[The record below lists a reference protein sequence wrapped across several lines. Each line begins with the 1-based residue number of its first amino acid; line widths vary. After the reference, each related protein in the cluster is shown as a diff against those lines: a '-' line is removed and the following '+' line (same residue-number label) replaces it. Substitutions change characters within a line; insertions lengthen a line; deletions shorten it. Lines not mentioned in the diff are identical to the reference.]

1 MCLVSV
7 DLPVLR
13 LAKHHALCDD
23 GLRCWI
29 FRLSIR
35 FLRFTYCCT
44 RPGIYSRGPCLV
56 KCTVPRLVIQGG
68 DIDFK
73 RVGSGAG
80 LWSRGM
86 PWRKQR
92 APVSSYSFHS
102 ASSTQE
108 NGLSTPWASAV
119 MPPCIGWNLQ
129 SLFQCWW
136 LGICCVGWVTFLIWA
151 SECVQPRGHSHTCA
165 RLSLWL
171 PFCTFRSEP
180 LGHVMPS
187 CLNVYA
193 SVELTMPPPPL
204 RKCLDCKCAQ
214 HAV

>member
-1 MCLVSV
+1 M

-73 RVGSGAG
+73 RVGSGVG
-80 LWSRGM
+80 LWS
-86 PWRKQR
+86 PEH
-92 APVSSYSFHS
+92 ALEET
-102 ASSTQE
+102 AST
-108 NGLSTPWASAV
+108 
-119 MPPCIGWNLQ
+119 
-129 SLFQCWW
+129 SLFLLISFSFLDAGERPFYPMSLCCDAPSHRLKSPKPFPTLMIRNL
-136 LGICCVGWVTFLIWA
+136 LGGMSNI
-151 SECVQPRGHSHTCA
+151 SY
-165 RLSLWL
+165 LSLRMCSATRAL
-171 PFCTFRSEP
+171 THVCSPEP
-180 LGHVMPS
+180 L
-187 CLNVYA
+187 A
-193 SVELTMPPPPL
+193 SILSI
-204 RKCLDCKCAQ
+204 
-214 HAV
+214 